1 MKSVK
6 TRLIILAAI
15 LVTVAVAAVAVF
27 AYNRFSSSE
36 SDHVTTVKVGVDSD
50 SYNDIWDAVN
60 AELKEY
66 KSGIQVELVHMDGSQ
81 INAATANGELDLNA
95 FQHHAYLDDQNKSEG
110 YDLTT
115 YANTFIQPMNV
126 YSDKIKSLDDLK
138 DGDSVVL
145 PNNPTNLG
153 RALKVLERA
162 GVLKTNP
169 DKGYLPTEADVTDNP
184 KHLVFNPVEYPQVP
198 RLLPDNTVGIINT
211 NVAID
216 AGLDPID
223 DAIYSVPV
231 NPGDEY
237 NQPWIN
243 IIAGRAKDVK
253 NPAYVKVVEAYGSD
267 SVKKVIEEKHA
278 GQCIYVYSNEVS
290 PNQPA
295 KK

>member
-1 MKSVK
+1 MKSIK

-15 LVTVAVAAVAVF
+15 LATVAVVAVAVF
-27 AYNRFSSSE
+27 AYNRFRSDESSQI
-36 SDHVTTVKVGVDSD
+36 TTVKVGVDSD

-60 AELKEY
+60 AELTKN

-95 FQHHAYLDDQNKSEG
+95 FQHHAFLDDQNESEG

-126 YSDKIKSLDDLK
+126 YSDSIESLDDLK

-145 PNNPTNLG
+145 PNNPTNMG

-169 DKGYLPTEADVTDNP
+169 DKGYLPTEEDVTDNP

-198 RLLPDNTVGIINT
+198 RLLPDNAVGIINT

-216 AGLDPID
+216 AGLDPIED
-223 DAIYSVPV
+223 SIYSVPV
-231 NPGDEY
+231 NPDDEY
-237 NQPWIN
+237 NLPWIN
-243 IIAGRAKDVK
+243 IIAGRATDAK
-253 NPAYVKVVEAYGSD
+253 NPAYVKVVEAYGTE

-278 GQCIYVYSNEVS
+278 GQCIYVFSDEVN

-295 KK
+295 QD